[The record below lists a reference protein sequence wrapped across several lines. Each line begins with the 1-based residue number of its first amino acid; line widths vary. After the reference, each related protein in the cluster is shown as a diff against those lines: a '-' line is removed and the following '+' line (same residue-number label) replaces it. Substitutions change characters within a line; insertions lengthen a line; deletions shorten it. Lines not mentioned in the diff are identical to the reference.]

1 MGTVGIIRY
10 GFPVRGGL
18 RQTFPDHMRLLG
30 EFKDI
35 MLIQTGISSFPAFI
49 ELMIKISNTSQVK
62 TVLFFILFLLL
73 GITGGDMYW
82 VLNREAAYQKFLLP
96 FGTKKG

>member
-18 RQTFPDHMRLLG
+18 REKLPDHMRLLG
-30 EFKDI
+30 EFKKYHAYSNKNFI
-35 MLIQTGISSFPAFI
+35 ISSI
-49 ELMIKISNTSQVK
+49 LLIIKISNTFQEK
-62 TVLFFILFLLL
+62 TELIFILLLLL

-82 VLNREAAYQKFLLP
+82 F
-96 FGTKKG
+96 